1 MIVHASG
8 SVEYEPTLAAS
19 TVLLVSL
26 ITFYWPPSGAD
37 ANRVLKFDPETQ
49 QLPSLVGDDLGE
61 GEFKWLNG
69 ALATDGAIYCF
80 PSCAKQIL
88 AIDPFKELAM
98 SMQHNINKYSQELGR
113 LFVKDGRNET
123 FYGSAVRKLG
133 IEEVFKF
140 LFEECLPSDE
150 EWADSFSNAL
160 PLFMVAASCENCTVS
175 VIYHLLRRNV
185 HDALT
190 GNDVGVSKKRKLH
203 ST

>member
-1 MIVHASG
+1 
-8 SVEYEPTLAAS
+8 VEYKPTLAAS

-123 FYGSAVRKLG
+123 FYGSAVRKFG

-160 PLFMVAASCENCTVS
+160 PLFMVAASFENCTVS

-185 HDALT
+185 HDALP
-190 GNDVGVSKKRKLH
+190 GNLNYVGVSKKRKRG